1 MSQVLRVVRLILF
14 ILCITISLLTA
25 AMSYD
30 ASRISVDSMQATH
43 GVQFVEAGATTTA
56 VVNIHI
62 NNNGYLFS
70 LNNADLTITVFD
82 TLNFADHLGV
92 GDELITVDP
101 GNNFTGTI
109 RIPMITSEYQDA
121 QNINVTVSLQGDIAL
136 KLPSS
141 RIAFVSFTLTSSEVR
156 PK

>member
-1 MSQVLRVVRLILF
+1 
-14 ILCITISLLTA
+14 
-25 AMSYD
+25 MSYD

-82 TLNFADHLGV
+82 TLNFGDHLGV

-121 QNINVTVSLQGDIAL
+121 KNINVTVSLQGDMAL

-156 PK
+156 SK